1 VIEIFQESFCR
12 HFNVPPDRYTD
23 EVLRRTLPRSARLLR
38 FFLRLY
44 DRDYFVADRE
54 FILGI
59 GLLTRQG
66 DFHAE
71 TQDFRYHP
79 ANRGFPRRALRLR
92 VSANRM
98 RQLISEVWPDFVARR
113 ARPNPSASPFPSS
126 GEPPGPPTSTAT
138 GSPSPG

>member
-1 VIEIFQESFCR
+1 MIEIFQESFCR

-79 ANRGFPRRALRLR
+79 ANR
-92 VSANRM
+92 M